1 MAHCSTILSQM
12 LKIVPR
18 HVFTTLDKAHGT
30 GRAARKFSRWD
41 QFVHLMSIQLTG
53 RVSLRDGVRSM
64 RSRMTNLYHL
74 GTKPAARSTFAE
86 ANEKAAGSLLRGPV
100 RAVSMA
106 AVNPSLPS
114 TSLSS
119 KTSCSPWTRPR

>member
-1 MAHCSTILSQM
+1 MAHCNAILSQM

-18 HVFTTLDKAHGT
+18 HVFSTLDKAHGS

-64 RSRMTNLYHL
+64 RSRSNNLYHL
-74 GTKPAARSTFAE
+74 GTQPVARSTFAE
-86 ANEKAAGSLLRGPV
+86 ANERRPAAFFEALF
-100 RAVSMA
+100 
-106 AVNPSLPS
+106 
-114 TSLSS
+114 
-119 KTSCSPWTRPR
+119 